1 MHGGPDVRHKV
12 LLQIA
17 VASKCTMQCHGQPAT
32 SKCGPCLCHPIWR
45 RAVHCTV
52 VAVHTHAAPNPTAP
66 DSTARSWPCIQES
79 PGRGCEGDKYARR
92 CFADMQRR
100 GQCPSWPP
108 HQTPQARP
116 IQTRRPQ
123 EVGSRGPTAH
133 SCRSRGRVGIHKW
146 LTWQEAIDGLP
157 RNDGAPLIQPGC
169 RAVPLC
175 RPVGACCLRPASV
188 CSSLAGRL

>member
-1 MHGGPDVRHKV
+1 MHNAMPRTTRNIKVWPVLLSSNLAQSSALHGGGCAYPC
-12 LLQIA
+12 
-17 VASKCTMQCHGQPAT
+17 CT
-32 SKCGPCLCHPIWR
+32 
-45 RAVHCTV
+45 
-52 VAVHTHAAPNPTAP
+52 NPTAP
-66 DSTARSWPCIQES
+66 DSTARSWPCIQEF

-116 IQTRRPQ
+116 TQTRRPQ

-133 SCRSRGRVGIHKW
+133 SCRSRGRVGIYKW

-157 RNDGAPLIQPGC
+157 RDDGAPLIQPGC